1 MKIANFS
8 VHRPVTIFMIM
19 VVLVL
24 IGAISLPLLPVDL
37 YPNLEIPTAN
47 VSVTW
52 SGSSPAQVE
61 EQITKKVES
70 AMATISGVTQ
80 LDSNSRTG
88 SSSVSV
94 NFNYGTNL
102 DQAILSMRDKLDR
115 LKRSLPTD
123 ADAPIVSRVDP
134 NSSPIL
140 TLALYGNTDLITL
153 RDLADSVVSP
163 DVQQVDGVAS
173 VGVTGGRVRQ
183 VQILIDPLKL
193 QQYNVSFSTV
203 TAALGNDNTSTDAGL
218 VNKGQQLVPLHI
230 DAQFKSVADIGK
242 VQVQLGKGQTLA
254 LGDLGQIIDTYQ
266 DVSMEARKDG
276 QPSVSLSILK
286 QAGGN
291 TVSVS
296 DNIQKTLSKIQAKLP
311 NGVHVSALSD
321 QAKFIRQSINTV
333 VDHTLLG
340 GVFSILI
347 LLFFLRNVRATLI
360 IGIVIPISVISTFS
374 MMYFSG
380 QTINTITLGGLALG
394 LGSLVDFAVVVLE
407 SIFRKRH
414 EGLDPQ
420 EAAKVGT
427 KEVGTAVMAS
437 ALAQIAV
444 FAPTVFINGLSRQFF
459 LPMALTVSF
468 SHIAAWFAAVTLV
481 PMLAAKFLKGKVDEE
496 IPKGR
501 SWNPLIWFGR
511 GVNRL
516 TNGYAR
522 LLKWSLLHRWIIVLT
537 TVILFATSV
546 YSARFVGSELTP
558 RTDAGQ
564 VNISISL
571 AQGTAFDLTNQL
583 AAKIE
588 SKIKDVPEVD
598 TVFTSV
604 GSQGGG
610 SFQTAS
616 TNNASI
622 QIMLKPLSQRK
633 RSTDQVAEQIRTL
646 TQGNVGAQI
655 GVNVPSGVRL
665 PGLGGGGN
673 GGSGGSDI
681 QVSLSGPD
689 LNVLQKLGDLVVQE
703 VSSVDG
709 TRNVQNTLDRTTPQ
723 FNLTIDRDAAAHYGV
738 SVKDVMT
745 ALRTAYQGNVA
756 TQFSTANSQ
765 IAVLIKYPNDFS
777 NKIENVNNISINS
790 SSGTLVPLNQIAK
803 VEPGE
808 GPAQIRRSNQNRTAS
823 VQASIFGAA
832 VGDIQNQV
840 KAKIDAIQPPDG
852 YQVTM
857 GGQATQQNSAFKDLS
872 YMLILSVVLVYMVM
886 ASQFESLYGPFI
898 IMFSLPPT
906 FVGAILGLLVTH
918 RTINMNSIIG
928 MIMLVGI
935 VVNNAIVLIDYT
947 NQLRKKGMPLSEA
960 LIEAGKVRL
969 RPILM
974 TTATTVLAM
983 LPLVVG
989 FGEGAET
996 QASMATVVAF
1006 GLTFSTLVTLL
1017 LIPVV
1022 YTLFDGWMNGIKKRF
1037 KRMPAASLEP
1047 GTKAL

>member
-24 IGAISLPLLPVDL
+24 IGSISLPLLPVDL

-52 SGSSPAQVE
+52 SGASPAQVE
-61 EQITKKVES
+61 QQITKKVEA

-80 LDSNSRTG
+80 MDSNSRTG

-94 NFNYGTNL
+94 DFNYGTNL
-102 DQAILSMRDKLDR
+102 DQAVLSMRDKLDR
-115 LKRSLPTD
+115 LKRTLPTD
-123 ADAPIVSRVDP
+123 ADAPVVSRVDP
-134 NSSPIL
+134 NSTPVL

-153 RDLADSVVSP
+153 RDLADNVVSP

-183 VQILIDPLKL
+183 VQILIDPIKL

-203 TAALGNDNTSTDAGL
+203 TAALGNDNTSSDAGL

-230 DAQFKSVADIGK
+230 DAQFKSVAEIGK
-242 VQVQLGKGQTLA
+242 VQVQLGKGQTIA
-254 LGDLGQIIDTYQ
+254 LEDLGQIIDTYQ
-266 DVSMEARKDG
+266 DVSLEARKDG
-276 QPSVSLSILK
+276 QPSVSLSVLK

-296 DNIQKTLSKIQAKLP
+296 DNIQKTLSKIQSNLP
-311 NGVHVSALSD
+311 KGVQVAVLSD

-340 GVFSILI
+340 GVFSVLI
-347 LLFFLRNVRATLI
+347 LLLFLRSVRATLI
-360 IGIVIPISVISTFS
+360 IGIVIPISVVSTFS

-420 EAAKVGT
+420 EAAKAGT

-444 FAPTVFINGLSRQFF
+444 FAPTAFINGLSRQFF
-459 LPMALTVSF
+459 WPMALTVSF

-496 IPKGR
+496 LPKGR
-501 SWNPLIWFGR
+501 SWNPFVWFGR
-511 GVNRL
+511 GVNVL
-516 TNGYAR
+516 TSGYTR

-537 TVILFATSV
+537 TVMLFAASV

-558 RTDAGQ
+558 KTDAGQ
-564 VNISISL
+564 VNISINL

-588 SKIKDVPEVD
+588 SKIKDIPEID
-598 TVFTSV
+598 TIFTSV

-610 SFQTAS
+610 SFQTAA
-616 TNNASI
+616 TNSASI
-622 QIMLKPLSQRK
+622 QVMLKPLSQRK
-633 RSTDQVAEQIRTL
+633 RSSDQVAEQIRTL

-673 GGSGGSDI
+673 FGGGDI

-703 VSSVDG
+703 VSSVEG

-756 TQFSTANSQ
+756 TQFNTANSQ

-777 NKIENVNNISINS
+777 NKIENMNNISINS
-790 SSGTLVPLNQIAK
+790 SSGSLVPLNQIAK

-823 VQASIFGAA
+823 VQASVFGAA
-832 VGDIQNQV
+832 VGDIQAQV

-928 MIMLVGI
+928 MIMLVGV

-960 LIEAGKVRL
+960 LVEAGKVRL

-983 LPLVVG
+983 LPLVIG

-1006 GLTFSTLVTLL
+1006 GLTFSTLVTLV

-1022 YTLFDGWMNGIKKRF
+1022 YTLFDGWSNIIKKRF
-1037 KRMPAASLEP
+1037 KRTPAASQEP
-1047 GTKAL
+1047 GTTASL

>member
-1 MKIANFS
+1 
-8 VHRPVTIFMIM
+8 MIM

-61 EQITKKVES
+61 QQITKRVES
-70 AMATISGVTQ
+70 SMATISGVTQ
-80 LDSNSRTG
+80 IGSNSRTG

-94 NFNYGTNL
+94 DFNYGTNL

-153 RDLADSVVSP
+153 RDLADNVVSP

-203 TAALGNDNTSTDAGL
+203 TAALGNDNSSTDAGL

-230 DAQFKSVADIGK
+230 DAQFKSVSEIGK

-266 DVSMEARKDG
+266 DISTEARKDG
-276 QPSVSLSILK
+276 QPSVSLSVLK

-311 NGVHVSALSD
+311 NGVHVSVLND

-347 LLFFLRNVRATLI
+347 LLLFLRNVRATLI

-414 EGLDPQ
+414 EGLDPE

-437 ALAQIAV
+437 AMAQIAV

-501 SWNPLIWFGR
+501 SWNPFIWFGR
-511 GVNRL
+511 GVNRM

-522 LLKWSLLHRWIIVLT
+522 LLKWSLLHRWVIVLT
-537 TVILFATSV
+537 TVVLFATSV

-558 RTDAGQ
+558 KTDAGQ

-588 SKIKDVPEVD
+588 SKIKDIPEVD

-616 TNNASI
+616 TNSANI

-655 GVNVPSGVRL
+655 GVNAPTGVRL
-665 PGLGGGGN
+665 PGLGGGG
-673 GGSGGSDI
+673 SSGSDI

-689 LNVLQKLGDLVVQE
+689 LNILQKLGDLVVQE

-790 SSGTLVPLNQIAK
+790 SSGSLVPLNQIAK

-808 GPAQIRRSNQNRTAS
+808 GPAQIRRTNQNRMAS

-832 VGDIQNQV
+832 VGDIQTQV

-872 YMLILSVVLVYMVM
+872 YMLILSIVLVYMVM

-947 NQLRKKGMPLSEA
+947 NQLRKRGMPLSEA
-960 LIEAGKVRL
+960 LIEAGKIRL

-983 LPLVVG
+983 LPLVIG

-1017 LIPVV
+1017 LVPVV

-1037 KRMPAASLEP
+1037 KRTPAASHES
-1047 GTKAL
+1047 GSTALL